1 MTSYAPEPVL
11 DPNRPFML
19 TQDGVVFFDLPGT
32 SYLSSDDIARSLS
45 NLCRFGGHTP
55 KFYCPSPSTPVLTYD
70 LRWVCA
76 GDIKTGDRLLGFDEH
91 PPGGVRNLRKWREST
106 ATVYGERLDET
117 VRLVMSDGSELVVS
131 SSHPLLV
138 SFKAAGNQRWETAGS
153 ILSRF
158 TSGGTT
164 YLPKFLEPWKL
175 DSSYEAGWLA
185 GILDGEGSLSS
196 TASSVSPQL
205 TVAQNPGLVWDQI
218 KLGLSNRG
226 VRFRENRQDEKYT
239 CKNLSVLGGRSVVLG
254 LLGSIRPVRMVSKVS
269 ARMVGADFMRHK
281 PLVQVV
287 HAEPCGFGPIVML
300 ETSTRT
306 YLTNGFGSH
315 NSVAEH
321 SVYVSCLLLG
331 HGPLFALAGLVHD
344 GTEAIVQDMVKPLKD
359 LFPDYKAFED
369 RVAPLVL
376 STLAPNVP
384 LGEFTN
390 LNLISAVKKADL
402 DLLGWELSSFFGER
416 GFDFA
421 YNGDTSRREISK
433 VSKELGIHEPSCL
446 PPDLAKALFTSTL
459 TRLLSELEC

>member
-55 KFYCPSPSTPVLTYD
+55 KFYT
-70 LRWVCA
+70 
-76 GDIKTGDRLLGFDEH
+76 
-91 PPGGVRNLRKWREST
+91 
-106 ATVYGERLDET
+106 
-117 VRLVMSDGSELVVS
+117 
-131 SSHPLLV
+131 
-138 SFKAAGNQRWETAGS
+138 
-153 ILSRF
+153 
-158 TSGGTT
+158 
-164 YLPKFLEPWKL
+164 
-175 DSSYEAGWLA
+175 
-185 GILDGEGSLSS
+185 
-196 TASSVSPQL
+196 
-205 TVAQNPGLVWDQI
+205 
-218 KLGLSNRG
+218 
-226 VRFRENRQDEKYT
+226 
-239 CKNLSVLGGRSVVLG
+239 
-254 LLGSIRPVRMVSKVS
+254 
-269 ARMVGADFMRHK
+269 
-281 PLVQVV
+281 
-287 HAEPCGFGPIVML
+287 
-300 ETSTRT
+300 
-306 YLTNGFGSH
+306 
-315 NSVAEH
+315 VAEH

-416 GFDFA
+416 GFDVA